1 MDEKLFN
8 LIEQL
13 AADVSIIKQDVKEI
27 KSTVTKLEEN
37 EPEEIMAMLKLIKK
51 DLERE
56 LRYTDKRFS
65 EVDRKIYDLEERL
78 NNWMK
83 WRSNSTLGKE
93 SLLATHKL

>member
-1 MDEKLFN
+1 MDEKLIN

-51 DLERE
+51 DIERE

-65 EVDRKIYDLEERL
+65 EVDRKIYDIEERL
-78 NNWMK
+78 NN
-83 WRSNSTLGKE
+83 
-93 SLLATHKL
+93 

>member
-78 NNWMK
+78 NN
-83 WRSNSTLGKE
+83 
-93 SLLATHKL
+93 

>member
-1 MDEKLFN
+1 MDEKLIN

-51 DLERE
+51 DIERE

-65 EVDRKIYDLEERL
+65 EVDRKIYGIEERL
-78 NNWMK
+78 NN
-83 WRSNSTLGKE
+83 
-93 SLLATHKL
+93 